1 MMVSKINSSI
11 NLGACVGLGETV
23 AANVRNSIKREHD
36 RLDPYAGNDFF
47 DDENFRAA
55 LERMNG
61 GYDIAQ
67 DLIRMMEDYCEID
80 RNHTQN
86 LRSFSRKWIK
96 HIKNQ
101 PMISSY
107 HTTKRAQIDTIHIAK
122 HLAYIDDNRCNALQV
137 IINNYRKLIDETYMR
152 VHFTRRYEHCRY
164 REFKKLFKSA
174 HISLVNAKTNLDK
187 LRDRIHRIE
196 QTILNT
202 DKTFEKMANDEGIND
217 KKLMRKSNIHTKYET
232 ELKRLEAKMKKAE
245 EIYTNTKQE
254 YRKKAKEIFSQC
266 QQIEKQRLEQIR
278 EILLVFI
285 HTMHIRNYVP
295 EIEKIYD
302 ELISN
307 ITIQQNPLADL
318 VFWAHTYGID
328 DDESILVPLL
338 NVELQT
344 TTNDELCISIAPTTV
359 ENSAIDDSDEEY
371 KSKDKQQ

>member
-1 MMVSKINSSI
+1 MTASKVNSSI

-23 AANVRNSIKREHD
+23 AANVRNSTKREHD
-36 RLDPYAGNDFF
+36 RLDSYAGNDFF

-86 LRSFSRKWIK
+86 LLSFSRKWIK
-96 HIKNQ
+96 HFKNQ

-122 HLAYIDDNRCNALQV
+122 HLAYINDNRCNALQD
-137 IINNYRKLIDETYMR
+137 IINNYRRLIDETYMH

-187 LRDRIHRIE
+187 LHDRIHRIE

-202 DKTFEKMANDEGIND
+202 DKNFEKMANNEVINE
-217 KKLMRKSNIHTKYET
+217 KKLMSKSIIHTKYET
-232 ELKRLEAKMKKAE
+232 ELKRLETKMKKAE
-245 EIYTNTKQE
+245 EIYANTKQA

-285 HTMHIRNYVP
+285 RTMHIRKYVP

-307 ITIQQNPLADL
+307 ITTQQNSLEDL

-328 DDESILVPLL
+328 DNESVSVPLS
-338 NVELQT
+338 NADLQT
-344 TTNDELCISIAPTTV
+344 TTNDELRITIAPTTI
-359 ENSAIDDSDEEY
+359 ESSAIDDSDKEH